1 MKATPNAAAARR
13 GTSASEKMDELRFS
27 PRAATFRLRA
37 SSDADAGMSAAAVS
51 RFLPRGRW
59 ALLWFAF
66 AAPAPSAHA
75 TTLPQAVAAAR
86 TFDAAISAARHGE
99 RAGAQKR
106 WEGLAGLLPKVQLEG
121 AYTRQDQPSASYAA
135 GVRRH
140 YYAITLT
147 QPLFDLGRYADYQR
161 GAAQASGAEVELASA
176 QQQLVSN
183 VSDAF
188 FEILYQREVLQATRA
203 AKETFGQQ
211 LERARLAL
219 NIGEGTRT
227 DVDEAQANYDDAQA
241 REIGALN
248 DLETAGGA
256 YERLTGLRAAD
267 VDPLAGVCRSPP
279 SMAELEPMLARA
291 EEDNLEVRAAAFQLD
306 EAQADV
312 TTARASHLPVVNL
325 QGSYGGNWSRAQ
337 NGNALDEL
345 FGTTSKTR
353 TSMIGITVT
362 IPLFAGGAAVATS
375 REAYSRRAQRRD
387 QFEDARRRARQ
398 DARAAFLGIVN
409 GAAKLRAQQRAVE
422 SARSRVESTHYG
434 REVGLRTNVDEL
446 TAQQKYF
453 EAARD
458 LADARFRYITARLK
472 LSAVLGTIAQD
483 DLNEFG
489 CLTVG

>member
-1 MKATPNAAAARR
+1 MAQR
-13 GTSASEKMDELRFS
+13 GASASEKMDELRFS
-27 PRAATFRLRA
+27 PRASASKLRVSNVAGTSMRIAGALRLRRR
-37 SSDADAGMSAAAVS
+37 S
-51 RFLPRGRW
+51 LW

-66 AAPAPSAHA
+66 AAPVPAAHA
-75 TTLPQAVAAAR
+75 TTLAQAVATAR
-86 TFDAAISAARHGE
+86 TFDSAISAARHGE

-121 AYTRQDQPSASYAA
+121 SYTRQDQPSAAYAA

-140 YYAITLT
+140 YYAVTLT
-147 QPLFDLGRYADYQR
+147 QPLFDLSRYADYQR
-161 GAAQASGAEVELASA
+161 GVARAGGAEVDLATA

-188 FEILYQREVLQATRA
+188 FEILYQREVLQAARA
-203 AKETFGQQ
+203 AKETFGKQ
-211 LERARLAL
+211 LEQARLAL
-219 NIGEGTRT
+219 KIGDGTRT

-241 REIGALN
+241 REIGAVN
-248 DLETAGGA
+248 DLDVADGA
-256 YERLTGLRAAD
+256 FERLTGLRAAD
-267 VDPLAGVCRSPP
+267 IDPLAGVCRPP
-279 SMAELEPMLARA
+279 PPMAELEQTLARA
-291 EEDNLEVRAAAFQLD
+291 EQDNLEVRAAVFQLD
-306 EAQADV
+306 EAQADIS
-312 TTARASHLPVVNL
+312 TARAGHLPVVNL
-325 QGSYGGNWSRAQ
+325 QGSYGSNWSRAQ
-337 NGNALDEL
+337 NSNMLDEL

-353 TSMIGITVT
+353 TSMIGVTVT
-362 IPLFAGGAAVATS
+362 IPLFSGGGAVATS

-387 QFEDARRRARQ
+387 LLEDARRRARQ

-409 GAAKLRAQQRAVE
+409 GAAKLKAQQRAVE
-422 SARSRVESTHYG
+422 SAHSRVESTHYG

-453 EAARD
+453 EAVRD

-489 CLTVG
+489 CLTAG

>member
-1 MKATPNAAAARR
+1 MKATPNTATPRS
-13 GTSASEKMDELRFS
+13 GTSASEELDELRF
-27 PRAATFRLRA
+27 PRRAASFRLRVWPA
-37 SSDADAGMSAAAVS
+37 AGAGVS
-51 RFLPRGRW
+51 TTAISRVLLSGSW
-59 ALLWFAF
+59 ALLGLAC
-66 AAPAPSAHA
+66 AVSAPAAHA
-75 TTLPQAVAAAR
+75 TTLAQAVTAASA
-86 TFDAAISAARHGE
+86 FDAAISAARHGE

-106 WEGLAGLLPKVQLEG
+106 WEGFAGLLPKVQLEG
-121 AYTRQDQPSASYAA
+121 SYTRQDQPSASYAA

-140 YYAITLT
+140 SYAITLT

-161 GAAQASGAEVELASA
+161 GAAQANGAEVELASA

-188 FEILYQREVLQATRA
+188 FEILYEREVLQATRA

-219 NIGEGTRT
+219 KIGEGTRT

-241 REIGALN
+241 REIGAVN
-248 DLETAGGA
+248 DLEVASGA

-267 VDPLAGVCRSPP
+267 IEPLAGVCRQPP
-279 SMAELEPMLARA
+279 AMAELAPILARA
-291 EEDNLEVRAAAFQLD
+291 EQGNLEVRAAAFQLD

-312 TTARASHLPVVNL
+312 TTARANHLPVVNL

-337 NGNALDEL
+337 SGNALDEL

-353 TSMIGITVT
+353 SSMIGITVT
-362 IPLFAGGAAVATS
+362 IPLFSGGGAVATS
-375 REAYSRRAQRRD
+375 REAYSRRAQRGD
-387 QFEDARRRARQ
+387 QLEDARRRARQ

-409 GAAKLRAQQRAVE
+409 GAAKLKAQQRAVE
-422 SARSRVESTHYG
+422 SAHSRVESTRYG

-453 EAARD
+453 EAVRD